1 MEKDFDREFERFPVE
16 KRRIRFEEP
25 PEMIFF
31 DVDEES
37 EEAEFIRVDDLFTEE
52 PETAAKLTGKLSFT
66 LFPRKSGE
74 IIESRL
80 SRLIHR
86 TMVLTGLRL
95 ERQVEKIRI
104 RPTFAQWQID
114 LPESDEPEQIVR
126 EFRADLEELLHSK
139 ENDSQIE
146 TFWSDNCFVSPIDKE
161 IPDETIIRVAK
172 IYQDNQE
179 SVISEQWPDR
189 G

>member
-1 MEKDFDREFERFPVE
+1 MKNTDREFEQFPVV
-16 KRRIRFEEP
+16 KRQIRYEEP

-52 PETAAKLTGKLSFT
+52 PEAAAKLTGRLTFT
-66 LFPRKSGE
+66 LFPRKSGK

-95 ERQVEKIRI
+95 ERQVEKIRV

-114 LPESDEPEQIVR
+114 LLESDEPEQIVR
-126 EFRADLEELLHSK
+126 EFRTDLEELIHSK

-146 TFWSDNCFVSPIDKE
+146 AFWSDNCFVSPIDKE

-172 IYQDNQE
+172 MYQDNQE
-179 SVISEQWPDR
+179 SVTR
-189 G
+189 GQIGDK